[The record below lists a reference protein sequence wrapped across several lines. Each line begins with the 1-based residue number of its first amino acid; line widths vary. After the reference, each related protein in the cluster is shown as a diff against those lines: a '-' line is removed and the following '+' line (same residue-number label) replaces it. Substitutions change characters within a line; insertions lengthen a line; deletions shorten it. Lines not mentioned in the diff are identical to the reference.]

1 MELDSTTRSP
11 DSFSGLIDIVLGGPV
26 CDKACCCIQKDTL
39 KFSTAKR
46 KCHRRHVITDQHDAH
61 RICIAVMIGTE
72 EEDLQCLE
80 IGPIVHSRLLTL
92 ACRILRYYTSFT
104 DAPNK
109 LAILEEFCIIVCFL
123 TWFDI
128 KTNNSIT
135 DSPRNFFKLMQR
147 IVKFPHKQVRDISMK
162 AIQRNAYISHQEA
175 VILGILAHENDDLRR
190 VAVNKV

>member
-26 CDKACCCIQKDTL
+26 YDKACCCIPKDTI
-39 KFSTAKR
+39 KFSTAKT

-92 ACRILRYYTSFT
+92 ACPILRFYTSIT

-109 LAILEEFCIIVCFL
+109 LAILEEFCIIVCFP

-135 DSPRNFFKLMQR
+135 DGPRNFFNLMQR

-175 VILGILAHENDDLRR
+175 VILGILAHQDDDSG
-190 VAVNKV
+190 KGSS